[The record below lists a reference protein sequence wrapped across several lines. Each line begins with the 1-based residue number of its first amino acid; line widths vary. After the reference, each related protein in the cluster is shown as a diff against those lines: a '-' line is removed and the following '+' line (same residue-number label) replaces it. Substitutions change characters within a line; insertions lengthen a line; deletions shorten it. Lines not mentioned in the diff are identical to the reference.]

1 MATGWLENRNTK
13 RTDRWTM
20 RIEVRDPLSGK
31 TRTHTRTVTAP
42 NKTRAKVLLKQ
53 ELAKYETDDC
63 APPSAVTFN
72 KLLHDWIEA
81 CRSRLEVTTVSGYEI
96 AVRKHIV
103 PALGNVK
110 LSELQPLRL
119 QRLYTGLLAA
129 GYSKRTV
136 QWVHTVCSA
145 ALKQGV
151 QWGMLSRNP
160 ASKVTPPRPQKQ
172 TMQTI
177 ALEDV
182 PAFLKVVRESPLASV
197 IELALYTGM
206 RRGELCGLRW
216 DDVDLENGCI
226 NVSRNMVRVKKQT
239 LVKNTKTD
247 HSRRLIVLPRAAVV
261 ILASLPR
268 SGETVFTHKSK
279 PVVPSSLTKRFQEL
293 MLNTKFEGLR
303 FHDLRHSH
311 ASLFLKAG
319 GHFKVLQERLG
330 HGSYSTTMDIYAHLV
345 PDMQRE
351 GVRLFDEQIASTYQ
365 NPTKTTE
372 KPRPA

>member
-20 RIEVRDPLSGK
+20 RIEVKDSLTGK
-31 TRTHTRTVTAP
+31 TRTRTRTVTAP

-53 ELAKYETDDC
+53 ELAKYETEDFQ
-63 APPSAVTFN
+63 PSSPVTFG
-72 KLLHDWIEA
+72 KLLHDWLEA

-96 AVRKHIV
+96 AARKHII

-119 QRLYTGLLAA
+119 QRLYTALLAA

-151 QWGMLSRNP
+151 QWGLLSRNP
-160 ASKVTPPRPQKQ
+160 ASKATPPRPQKQ

-182 PAFLKVVRESPLASV
+182 PTFLEAIRKSPLAPV
-197 IELALYTGM
+197 IEVALYTGM

-216 DDVDLENGCI
+216 DDVDLDNGCI

-239 LVKNTKTD
+239 LIKNTKTD

-261 ILASLPR
+261 TLASLPR
-268 SGETVFTHKSK
+268 LSETVFAHKGK

-293 MLNTKFEGLR
+293 VRGTKFEGLR

-351 GVRLFDEQIASTYQ
+351 GVRLFDEQIAASYQ
-365 NPTKTTE
+365 IPTKNPE
-372 KPRPA
+372 KPKPA